1 MSTSYPIR
9 ATTPSDLPAL
19 ATLYAA
25 AFPDED
31 LMPLVRRLLTEV
43 PDIISL
49 VAEAAAQEPI
59 AHIAIT
65 PCLTDG
71 PDHAALLGPL
81 GVAPAHQRQGL
92 GAALIRAG
100 IARLNA
106 DRVTCLLVLGDP
118 AYYGRFGFQPE
129 TRVAPPYPLP
139 EEWRGAWQSL
149 LIGTSSAPAAGTLR
163 PPPPWMSAALW
174 AP

>member
-1 MSTSYPIR
+1 MSTAHPIR
-9 ATTPSDLPAL
+9 MTKLSDLPAL
-19 ATLYAA
+19 ETLYAA

-31 LMPLVRRLLTEV
+31 LMPLVRRLLAEV
-43 PDIISL
+43 PDIITLAVDSGS
-49 VAEAAAQEPI
+49 EGPI

-65 PCLTDG
+65 PCRTDG
-71 PDHAALLGPL
+71 SAPAALLGPL
-81 GVAPAHQRQGL
+81 CVAPAHQRQGL

-100 IARLNA
+100 IERLDA
-106 DRVTCLLVLGDP
+106 ERVKCLLVLGDP
-118 AYYGRFGFQPE
+118 AYYGRLGFQPE
-129 TRVAPPYPLP
+129 TRVAPPFPLP

-149 LIGTSSAPAAGTLR
+149 PIGTPAEPAAGTLR

>member
-1 MSTSYPIR
+1 MSTAHPIR
-9 ATTPSDLPAL
+9 MTTLSDLPAL
-19 ATLYAA
+19 ETLYAA

-31 LMPLVRRLLTEV
+31 LMPLVRRLLAEV
-43 PDIISL
+43 PDIITLAVDSGS
-49 VAEAAAQEPI
+49 EGPI

-65 PCLTDG
+65 PCRTDG
-71 PDHAALLGPL
+71 SAPAALLGPL
-81 GVAPAHQRQGL
+81 CVAPAHQRQGL

-100 IARLNA
+100 IERLDA
-106 DRVTCLLVLGDP
+106 ERVKCLLVLGDP
-118 AYYGRFGFQPE
+118 AYYGRLGFQPE
-129 TRVAPPYPLP
+129 TMVAPPYPLP

-149 LIGTSSAPAAGTLR
+149 PIGNPSAPTAGTLR

>member
-1 MSTSYPIR
+1 MSTAHPIR
-9 ATTPSDLPAL
+9 MTTLSDLPAL
-19 ATLYAA
+19 ETLYAS

-43 PDIISL
+43 PDIVSL
-49 VAEAAAQEPI
+49 VAESAVEGPT

-65 PCLTDG
+65 PCLTEG
-71 PDHAALLGPL
+71 PHHAALLGPL
-81 GVAPAHQRQGL
+81 CVAPAHQRQGR

-100 IARLNA
+100 IERLDA
-106 DRVTCLLVLGDP
+106 ERVKCLLVLGDP
-118 AYYGRFGFQPE
+118 AYYGRLGFQPE
-129 TRVAPPYPLP
+129 TRVAPPFPLP

-149 LIGTSSAPAAGTLR
+149 PIGTPAEPAAGTLR

>member
-1 MSTSYPIR
+1 MSTAHPIR
-9 ATTPSDLPAL
+9 MTTLSDLPAL
-19 ATLYAA
+19 ETLYAS

-31 LMPLVRRLLTEV
+31 LMPLVRRLLAEV
-43 PDIISL
+43 PDIITLAVDSGS
-49 VAEAAAQEPI
+49 EGPI

-65 PCLTDG
+65 PCRTDG
-71 PDHAALLGPL
+71 SAPAALLGPL
-81 GVAPAHQRQGL
+81 CVAPAHQRQGL

-100 IARLNA
+100 IERLDA
-106 DRVTCLLVLGDP
+106 ERVKCLLVLGDP
-118 AYYGRFGFQPE
+118 AYYGRLGFQPE
-129 TRVAPPYPLP
+129 TMVAPPYPLP

-149 LIGTSSAPAAGTLR
+149 PIGNPSAPTAGTLR

>member
-1 MSTSYPIR
+1 MPTSYPIG

-19 ATLYAA
+19 ETLYAA

-43 PDIISL
+43 PDIITLAVDSL
-49 VAEAAAQEPI
+49 SEGLL

-65 PCLTDG
+65 PCRTDG
-71 PDHAALLGPL
+71 SAPAALLGPL
-81 GVAPAHQRQGL
+81 CVAPAHQRQGL

-100 IARLNA
+100 MARLDPERA
-106 DRVTCLLVLGDP
+106 QRLLVLGDP

-129 TRVAPPYPLP
+129 TMVAPPYPLP

-149 LIGTSSAPAAGTLR
+149 PIGNPSAPTAGTLR

-174 AP
+174 GP

>member
-1 MSTSYPIR
+1 MPASHLIR

-19 ATLYAA
+19 ARLYAA

-31 LMPLVRRLLTEV
+31 LMPLVRRLLSEV
-43 PDIISL
+43 PDIITL
-49 VAEAAAQEPI
+49 VVDSGLEGPI

-65 PCLTDG
+65 PCHIDG
-71 PDHAALLGPL
+71 SASAALLGPL
-81 GVAPAHQRQGL
+81 GVAPAHQRQGF

-100 IARLNA
+100 MERLAPARVQ
-106 DRVTCLLVLGDP
+106 RLLVLGDP

-129 TRVAPPYPLP
+129 TMIAPPYPLP
-139 EEWRGAWQSL
+139 DEWRGAWQSL
-149 LIGTSSAPAAGTLR
+149 PIGNPSTPTAGTLR

>member
-1 MSTSYPIR
+1 MSTAHPIR
-9 ATTPSDLPAL
+9 MTKLSDLPAL
-19 ATLYAA
+19 ETLYAA

-31 LMPLVRRLLTEV
+31 LMPLVRRLLAEV
-43 PDIISL
+43 PDIITLAVDSGS
-49 VAEAAAQEPI
+49 EGPI

-65 PCLTDG
+65 PCRTDG
-71 PDHAALLGPL
+71 SAPAALLGPL
-81 GVAPAHQRQGL
+81 CVAPAHQRQGL

-100 IARLNA
+100 IERLDA
-106 DRVTCLLVLGDP
+106 ERVKCLLVLGDP
-118 AYYGRFGFQPE
+118 AYYGRLGFQPE
-129 TRVAPPYPLP
+129 TMVAPPYPLP

-149 LIGTSSAPAAGTLR
+149 PIGNPSAPTAGTLL

>member
-1 MSTSYPIR
+1 MLTSYPIR
-9 ATTPSDLPAL
+9 ATTPSDLTTL
-19 ATLYAA
+19 ATIYAA
-25 AFPDED
+25 AFPDEN

-43 PDIISL
+43 PGIVSL
-49 VAEAAAQEPI
+49 VADSATEGPI

-65 PCLTDG
+65 PCHTDRA
-71 PDHAALLGPL
+71 DNAALLGPL

-100 IARLNA
+100 TARL
-106 DRVTCLLVLGDP
+106 DPERVKCLLVLGDP
-118 AYYGRFGFQPE
+118 AYYGRLGFQPE
-129 TRVAPPYPLP
+129 TRVAPPFPLP
-139 EEWRGAWQSL
+139 EDWRGAWQSL
-149 LIGTSSAPAAGTLR
+149 PVGTPSVPAAGTLH